1 MTILLTILGLLGLG
15 MQELLIIA
23 FIVLLLFGARK
34 IPELMRGIGKGVRSF
49 KEGMKDISDEV
60 NKDSDD
66 ASQKK

>member
-49 KEGMKDISDEV
+49 KEGMKDVSDEV